1 MTGKSLPFLPLFPR
15 DFIAATLGWTME
27 QRGLYITLMCAE
39 WELGSL
45 PADQPTL
52 ANVAGATL
60 LDFARVWKKVH
71 SKFVDRGDGELVNSK
86 LEEHRSKSLK
96 LKTVRSEAGKKGGKA
111 KANRKAKG
119 LSNGLTKSYPPSP
132 SPSPSSDPSPTPVLE
147 RQLSVV
153 PPDPVVLVFQ
163 HWQREWG
170 KGRSALDPK
179 RRALIAKALKAYP
192 IQELFTCISGYRN
205 SDFHRGQNDR
215 NTVYDDIGLFLRD
228 SSKIDQGIKFAD
240 APVAVQERRLR
251 TAAEILE
258 DEANA
263 QH

>member
-1 MTGKSLPFLPLFPR
+1 M
-15 DFIAATLGWTME
+15 
-27 QRGLYITLMCAE
+27 
-39 WELGSL
+39 
-45 PADQPTL
+45 
-52 ANVAGATL
+52 
-60 LDFARVWKKVH
+60 
-71 SKFVDRGDGELVNSK
+71 
-86 LEEHRSKSLK
+86 
-96 LKTVRSEAGKKGGKA
+96 
-111 KANRKAKG
+111 
-119 LSNGLTKSYPPSP
+119 
-132 SPSPSSDPSPTPVLE
+132 
-147 RQLSVV
+147 SVV

-170 KGRSALDPK
+170 KERSALDPK

-192 IQELFTCISGYRN
+192 IQELLTCISGYRL

-240 APVAVQERRLR
+240 APVAIQDRRLR

-258 DEANA
+258 DEEDD